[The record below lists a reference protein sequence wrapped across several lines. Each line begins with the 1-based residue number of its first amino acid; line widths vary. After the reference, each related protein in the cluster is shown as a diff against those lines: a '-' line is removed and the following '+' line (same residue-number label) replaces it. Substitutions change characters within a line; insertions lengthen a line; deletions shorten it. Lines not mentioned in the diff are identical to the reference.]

1 MGFGL
6 LCLRSERLQQSTEVS
21 FPGWKPGEGWRWLWQ
36 KGFPERRIVHIDAYA
51 LRFVEAVSALA
62 ADVVSPFV
70 TDSSDVAGV
79 ELNLLLA
86 AQEGEFLE
94 HCRDRG

>member
-1 MGFGL
+1 MWL

-51 LRFVEAVSALA
+51 LRFIEAVGALA

-70 TDSSDVAGV
+70 QDTGDVAGM
-79 ELNLLLA
+79 ELDLLTA
-86 AQEGEFLE
+86 AKKSKLL
-94 HCRDRG
+94 